1 MFDLGHRV
9 ALVTGAGRGIG
20 AVTARML
27 ARQGAA
33 LGINDIDA
41 ANAESSAQAIRDAGG
56 KAVACVF
63 DAADY
68 AQAEAGIA
76 LLSDAFGPVDILVNN
91 AGGAPWGRMPATFLK
106 TPRESWPAYM
116 DMNFNA
122 VLNCTHI
129 VAAGMAQRGFGRV
142 VSISSDSARLG
153 HHGSSVYGAA
163 KAGVEG
169 FMRTLAKELGP
180 RGVTANSVALG
191 LINTAPA
198 EYLAG
203 LDAGKYYATR
213 RIGTPE
219 DVAAGVLYLVSD
231 EASWVTGHTLVIN
244 GGFLGA

>member
-1 MFDLGHRV
+1 MFDLGNRV

-20 AVTARML
+20 AGIARLL

-33 LGINDIDA
+33 VGVNDIDA
-41 ANAESSAQAIRDAGG
+41 ASAESSAQAIRDAGG
-56 KAVACVF
+56 QAIACVF

-68 AQAEAGIA
+68 TQAESRIA
-76 LLSDAFGPVDILVNN
+76 ALVEAFGPVDILVNN
-91 AGGAPWGRMPATFLK
+91 AGGAPGGRMPASFLK
-106 TPRESWPAYM
+106 TPRESWSGYM
-116 DMNFNA
+116 DMNFNG

-129 VAAGMAQRGFGRV
+129 VAAGMAERGYGRV
-142 VSISSDSARLG
+142 VSITSDSARLG
-153 HHGSSVYGAA
+153 HHGSSIYGAA

-191 LINTAPA
+191 LVNTAPA
-198 EYLAG
+198 QYLAG
-203 LDAGKYYATR
+203 LEAEKYYATR
-213 RIGTPE
+213 RIGTPD
-219 DVAAGVLYLVSD
+219 DVAAGVLYLVSE